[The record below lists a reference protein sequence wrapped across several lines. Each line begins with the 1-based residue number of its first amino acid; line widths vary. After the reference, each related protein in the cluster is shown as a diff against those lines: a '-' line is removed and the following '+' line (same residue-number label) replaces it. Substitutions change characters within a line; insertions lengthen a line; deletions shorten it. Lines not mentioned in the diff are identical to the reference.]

1 MWILLVNGSDYMP
14 QKQDEIKRLPEVD
27 IDFRL
32 LTIPSTQVV
41 GDIVS
46 SEKKVDF
53 VQLHEKINVNFQ
65 IIKIIKHVSSFE
77 FEKI

>member
-1 MWILLVNGSDYMP
+1 MP

-77 FEKI
+77 FEKFDRVSMV

>member
-1 MWILLVNGSDYMP
+1 MP

-65 IIKIIKHVSSFE
+65 IIKINKHVSSFE

>member
-1 MWILLVNGSDYMP
+1 MP

-77 FEKI
+77 FERC

>member
-1 MWILLVNGSDYMP
+1 MP
-14 QKQDEIKRLPEVD
+14 QEQDEIKRLPEVD

>member
-1 MWILLVNGSDYMP
+1 MP

-77 FEKI
+77 FEKIW

>member
-1 MWILLVNGSDYMP
+1 MP

-65 IIKIIKHVSSFE
+65 IIKINKHVSSFE
-77 FEKI
+77 FEKIW

>member
-1 MWILLVNGSDYMP
+1 MP

-65 IIKIIKHVSSFE
+65 IIKIIKHISSFE

>member
-1 MWILLVNGSDYMP
+1 MP

-65 IIKIIKHVSSFE
+65 IIKIIKQVSSFE
-77 FEKI
+77 FEKIW

>member
-1 MWILLVNGSDYMP
+1 MP

>member
-1 MWILLVNGSDYMP
+1 MP

-65 IIKIIKHVSSFE
+65 IIKIIKQVSSFE

>member
-1 MWILLVNGSDYMP
+1 MP

-65 IIKIIKHVSSFE
+65 IINIIKHVSSFE
-77 FEKI
+77 FEKIW